1 MKLQPTIQTIPK
13 KTLIGMPVTMS
24 LTENK
29 TSQLFRTFMP
39 RKQEISH
46 TINADIFDLRTYPE
60 DYFLQFQ
67 PTATFTKWALAE
79 VSEIENIPEGMEV
92 FTLQGGLYA
101 MFLYKGLSTDPTIFQ
116 YIFAE
121 WLPKSDYLLDNRPH
135 FEVLGEKA
143 KLNDPNSEEEIWV
156 PIRLKDK

>member
-1 MKLQPTIQTIPK
+1 
-13 KTLIGMPVTMS
+13 
-24 LTENK
+24 
-29 TSQLFRTFMP
+29 
-39 RKQEISH
+39 
-46 TINADIFDLRTYPE
+46 
-60 DYFLQFQ
+60 
-67 PTATFTKWALAE
+67 
-79 VSEIENIPEGMEV
+79 
-92 FTLQGGLYA
+92 